1 MYYSLPL
8 LRLYH
13 LLCRWSIS
21 SAAGPWAVYW
31 IFFPS
36 TWNYWITTATAAV
49 SWCDFTSVLTRYVP
63 FVFFLSSGVL
73 SLSLFLRI
81 KLRESLGRAVCG
93 LTSHFLL
100 HVGKQLGEKY
110 LPIGLLARHLLY
122 VYMSFSLS
130 PSLFLSLYWCE
141 HGHSTCL
148 LDNMHRCDDSEG

>member
-73 SLSLFLRI
+73 SLSLFLGI
-81 KLRESLGRAVCG
+81 KLGRAWEELC
-93 LTSHFLL
+93 
-100 HVGKQLGEKY
+100 VGKR
-110 LPIGLLARHLLY
+110 PISFSCGKTVGRKVPSYWSPSSTFALCLHL
-122 VYMSFSLS
+122 SLS
-130 PSLFLSLYWCE
+130 PSLFLSLYRCE
-141 HGHSTCL
+141 HGRSTCL
-148 LDNMHRCDDSEG
+148 LDNMHHCDDSEG